1 MPEIDKQNLYGRYMA
16 QEDINNAL
24 ANSEK
29 TWRDTLNRKMY
40 HKSLDIP
47 DSDPAGDD
55 LNVDNRKS
63 TTVSGMDW
71 KHLAII
77 AATGLGGMGLYRL
90 GGNAQP
96 TTPIAAPPAVTAP
109 VGTAPVSGSYRTE
122 IEIRDAITHQP
133 IKVGWV
139 DGDTQK

>member
-16 QEDINNAL
+16 QEDVDNAL
-24 ANSEK
+24 ANAEK
-29 TWRDTLNRKMY
+29 TWRDKLNRKMY
-40 HKSLDIP
+40 HKALDIP
-47 DSDPAGDD
+47 DTDPTGDD

-96 TTPIAAPPAVTAP
+96 ATPPAAPPAV
-109 VGTAPVSGSYRTE
+109 VSPSGQGSYKTE
-122 IEIRDAITHQP
+122 IEIRDAITHEP
-133 IKVGWV
+133 IKVDWI
-139 DGDTQK
+139 DADKPIAK